1 MKLPDITPSNKL
13 AIDRLTGYSKEFLD
27 PLPVF
32 QRYAERFGGS
42 LEDDPKYERPLYPD
56 FDDYNYSHDTSNLQH
71 IYLND
76 FDPNLEEDREAI
88 RELTRMEFSG
98 NTFDTIAK
106 CSESC
111 GQLRGNYLLGSN
123 RVCKACG
130 NKVEKFLNR
139 GEEAILWLKK
149 PEGVNAFVNH
159 GFYIT
164 FFSNLVIGSPQI
176 CVPRYFMDSAYRKQI
191 NRQRTTAT
199 VTLRQML
206 EELQIEEI
214 DLNSFHANVDN
225 IVHWILT
232 GNGRKHFKKSQE
244 ASDYMAMYQKY
255 KHLAF
260 CDYIKIPNR
269 YSTVLEKSGKEIYS
283 YPHQPATAQLYFAMA
298 GVAKSTELKPLTEN
312 DLKKNVDIIGKSLVK
327 LAEQYRKVNNP
338 VAIFQKPA
346 LNRKHVCSGAVPFTA
361 RSVITSQTGIINTDV
376 LIVPWK
382 ICLAVLEH
390 HIKSHLYR
398 LGFTPHKAY
407 ELINR
412 AAYEIDPIID
422 AFFKQM
428 EDGRKCLVQSGRN
441 PSIEYLSLRTFF
453 LQANRNLDDESI
465 KIPIPATAA
474 QNADFD
480 GDNEYLVF
488 VFDNESK
495 AKAYGAFGHHLA
507 LDKNLPFTV
516 GRYSAQ
522 ASTNLMNINTLMAQ
536 EPLQNH
542 TP

>member
-1 MKLPDITPSNKL
+1 MNLPELTPSNKL
-13 AIDRLTGYSKEFLD
+13 AIDRLTILNRDSLD

-32 QRYAERFGGS
+32 RDYAQRFGGD
-42 LEDDPKYERPLYPD
+42 LTDDEQYSRPLYPD
-56 FDDYNYSHDTSNLQH
+56 FFDVNYAHDTSRLQH

-76 FDPNLEEDREAI
+76 FDSNLEEDRERI
-88 RELTRMEFSG
+88 KELTRMEFTG
-98 NTFDTIAK
+98 NTFDTVAK

-111 GQLRGNYLLGSN
+111 GQLRGNYLLGSD
-123 RVCKACG
+123 RTCDHCG

-139 GEEAILWLKK
+139 GEDAILWLKK
-149 PEGVNAFVNH
+149 PEGVKSFINI

-176 CVPRYFMDSAYRKQI
+176 CVPRYFLDSSYRKVI

-206 EELQIEEI
+206 DELAIESPDI
-214 DLNSFHANVDN
+214 NSFYDNADN
-225 IVHWILT
+225 IVYWILA
-232 GNGRKHFKKSQE
+232 GNGRRHFKKSQE
-244 ASDYMAMYQKY
+244 APEYLAMYNKY
-255 KHLAF
+255 KSIAF
-260 CDYIKIPNR
+260 CDYVQIPNR
-269 YSTVLEKSGKEIYS
+269 YSTILEKSGKDIYS

-298 GVAKSTELKPLTEN
+298 GVFKSSPVKELSEN
-312 DLKKNVDIIGKSLVK
+312 DLKKNADIIGKNLVK

-338 VAIFQKPA
+338 IAMFQKPA

-382 ICLAVLEH
+382 ICLNVLEH
-390 HIKSHLYR
+390 HIRGHLYR
-398 LGFTPHKAY
+398 NGFTPYAASV
-407 ELINR
+407 LINR
-412 AAYEIDPIID
+412 AAYEVDPIID
-422 AFFKQM
+422 AYFKDM
-428 EDGRKCLVQSGRN
+428 EDGHKCLVQSGRN
-441 PSIEYLSLRTFF
+441 PSIEYLSLRTFY
-453 LQANRNLDDESI
+453 LKVNRDLNDESI

-507 LDKNLPFTV
+507 LDKNKPFKV

-536 EPLQNH
+536 EPLQG
-542 TP
+542 